1 MIRLLAA
8 AVVSVF
14 LLNNAAFAA
23 PKTEIIMGFNPAEN
37 VDAVEAN
44 GKAFAKF
51 YEGQTGVK
59 VKTFV
64 ASDYTA
70 LIEAMRAGRV
80 DFAFLPPFSL
90 VKAEQ
95 MADAKVLLKA
105 VRKGRASFY
114 SAIITRADKGI
125 SKFED
130 LKGRSIAW
138 VDPTSTSG
146 HIFPKAS
153 LMDKFKIDPDKYFG
167 RQLFSGSHESL
178 VMSVVNG
185 MVDAGATFADN
196 PEGSSGAWTQFLK
209 TAEEQKKIRVVYV
222 TEPITADTMATTNK
236 FFKENKELVEK
247 TTKILEDMGKSSEG
261 KKILT
266 DLYRMDGMIPAKSS
280 DFDAIRRAA
289 KTLKIE

>member
-1 MIRLLAA
+1 MFRLLALA
-8 AVVSVF
+8 CLSLLCSTSV
-14 LLNNAAFAA
+14 NASK
-23 PKTEIIMGFNPAEN
+23 KTEIVMGFNPAEN

-44 GKAFAKF
+44 GKAFSEY
-51 YEGQTGVK
+51 YEKQTGLK
-59 VKTFV
+59 VKTFI

-80 DFAFLPPFSL
+80 DFAFLPPFSF

-114 SAIITRADKGI
+114 SAIITRADKGFT
-125 SKFED
+125 KFED
-130 LKGRSIAW
+130 LKGRNIAW

-153 LMDKFKIDPDKYFG
+153 IINKFKVDPDKFFG
-167 RQLFSGSHESL
+167 RQLFSGSHETL

-185 MVDAGATFADN
+185 MVDAGATFADD
-196 PEGSSGAWTQFLK
+196 EKGLSGAWTQFLK
-209 TAEEQKKIRVVYV
+209 NPEDQKKVRVLYV

-236 FFKENKELVEK
+236 FFTGNKELVEK
-247 TTKILEDMGKSSEG
+247 TVKILEEMGKTEEG
-261 KKILT
+261 RKILLA
-266 DLYRMDGMIPAKSS
+266 LYRMDAMIPAKSA
-280 DFDAIRRAA
+280 DFDPIRKAA
-289 KTLKIE
+289 KVLKID